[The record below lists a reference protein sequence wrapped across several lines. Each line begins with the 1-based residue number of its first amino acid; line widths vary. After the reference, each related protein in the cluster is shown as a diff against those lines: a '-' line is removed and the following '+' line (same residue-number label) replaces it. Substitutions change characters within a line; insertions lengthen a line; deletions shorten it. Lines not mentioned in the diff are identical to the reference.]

1 MDGELVTDREPK
13 TGTEPETRGE
23 FGIDSELARL
33 VDSLLY
39 EGYALYPYTP
49 GAQKNATPTPFGIV
63 YPPTYAER
71 NPAAFDRARLQ
82 CLARPAAGAKLSATV
97 WFLSPSGE
105 RHEAER
111 HRVEVGATPLG
122 ERVTVPFA
130 GGRVTLR
137 SAPLAEDEPGG
148 EQGLWK
154 VSSCVHNTS
163 TVDPGPERAA
173 ALAESLISTHIVVRI
188 SAGSFVS
195 PLESAGCE
203 SVNTWPVL
211 ATPADDAIL
220 GAAIILPDHPQLA
233 PESLGNLFDN
243 TEIEEA
249 LLLHVHALSDS
260 EREQISE
267 QDPAVRAM
275 IERAAATTPK
285 EMLALHGRMSLRD
298 PSPSP
303 EVASLDGLGSADIA
317 QMASASRHAARG
329 DSQVTPPVPPPD
341 ATDDLPGERTRIAV
355 DGVEYS
361 RGEQV
366 VLRLGAR
373 EDPYDRMLD
382 GRVATIERIRVDM
395 DDRVHFAV
403 SLDDDEMHQ
412 VLGETGRFLTFFAG
426 EFEHPIRGTGG

>member
-1 MDGELVTDREPK
+1 MGPGAEMNGELE
-13 TGTEPETRGE
+13 
-23 FGIDSELARL
+23 RL

-63 YPPTYAER
+63 YPPAYAER
-71 NPAAFDRARLQ
+71 NPATFDRVRLQ
-82 CLARPAAGAKLSATV
+82 CLARPTADAKLSATV
-97 WFLSPSGE
+97 LFLSPSGE
-105 RHEAER
+105 RHEAQR
-111 HRVEVGATPLG
+111 HSVEVPETQLG
-122 ERVTVPFA
+122 ERVSVPFTQ
-130 GGRVTLR
+130 GRMTLR
-137 SAPLAEDEPGG
+137 SEPTREDGV
-148 EQGLWK
+148 WK
-154 VSSCVHNTS
+154 VSSCVHNTA
-163 TVDPGPERAA
+163 TIDPGPERAA
-173 ALAESLISTHIVVRI
+173 ALGESLISTHIVVRI

-195 PLESAGCE
+195 PLESEECE

-220 GAAIILPDHPQLA
+220 GAAIVLPDHPRLA

-260 EREQISE
+260 EREQISA

-275 IERAAATTPK
+275 IERAAAATPQ
-285 EMLALHGRMSLRD
+285 EILALHGRMTLND
-298 PSPSP
+298 PAQTSPP
-303 EVASLDGLGSADIA
+303 
-317 QMASASRHAARG
+317 
-329 DSQVTPPVPPPD
+329 TPPPD
-341 ATDDLPGERTRIAV
+341 ATDDLPGEQTRIAV

-382 GRVATIERIRVDM
+382 GRIATIQRIRVDM

-403 SLDDDEMHQ
+403 SLDDDPMHQ

-426 EFEHPIRGTGG
+426 ELERIAP

>member
-1 MDGELVTDREPK
+1 MGGEQVETEGPETETVGGHEVGREPGIDGELE
-13 TGTEPETRGE
+13 
-23 FGIDSELARL
+23 RL

-49 GAQKNATPTPFGIV
+49 AAQKNATPTPFGIV
-63 YPPTYAER
+63 YPPAYAER
-71 NPAAFDRARLQ
+71 NPATFDRARLQ
-82 CLARPAAGAKLSATV
+82 CLARSAAGAKLRATV
-97 WFLSPSGE
+97 LFLRPSGE
-105 RHEAER
+105 RHEAQR
-111 HRVEVGATPLG
+111 HRVEVPETRLG
-122 ERVTVPFA
+122 ERVSVPFDR
-130 GGRVTLR
+130 GRVTLR
-137 SAPLAEDEPGG
+137 SEQAGEDGV
-148 EQGLWK
+148 WK
-154 VSSCVHNTS
+154 VSCCVHNTS

-173 ALAESLISTHIVVRI
+173 ALGESLISTHIVVRV
-188 SAGSFVS
+188 SGSFVS
-195 PLESAGCE
+195 PLESEGCE

-211 ATPADDAIL
+211 ATAANDAIL
-220 GAAIILPDHPQLA
+220 GAAIVLPDHPRLA

-260 EREQISE
+260 ERDQISA

-285 EMLALHGRMSLRD
+285 QMLALHGRMTLRD
-298 PSPSP
+298 PSPVQNRPP
-303 EVASLDGLGSADIA
+303 E
-317 QMASASRHAARG
+317 
-329 DSQVTPPVPPPD
+329 PPPD
-341 ATDDLPGERTRIAV
+341 ATDDLPGEQMRIAV

-382 GRVATIERIRVDM
+382 GRVATIRRIRVDM

-403 SLDDDEMHQ
+403 SLDDDPMHQ

-426 EFEHPIRGTGG
+426 ELERRIAP

>member
-1 MDGELVTDREPK
+1 MDGEQTTAETPAPE
-13 TGTEPETRGE
+13 TAEEQMAAEGTELGTA
-23 FGIDSELARL
+23 SEHKLDGDLERL

-63 YPPTYAER
+63 YPPAYAAR
-71 NPAAFDRARLQ
+71 NQATFDRARLQ

-97 WFLSPSGE
+97 LFLSPSGE
-105 RHEAER
+105 RHEAQR
-111 HRVEVGATPLG
+111 HSVEVPEAQLG
-122 ERVTVPFA
+122 ERVSVPFA
-130 GGRVTLR
+130 QGRVTLR
-137 SAPLAEDEPGG
+137 SEPTREDGV
-148 EQGLWK
+148 WK

-163 TVDPGPERAA
+163 TADPGPERAA
-173 ALAESLISTHIVVRI
+173 ALGESLISTHIVVRI

-195 PLESAGCE
+195 PLESEGCE

-220 GAAIILPDHPQLA
+220 GAAIVLPDHPQLA

-260 EREQISE
+260 ERDQISA

-275 IERAAATTPK
+275 IERAAAATPQ
-285 EMLALHGRMSLRD
+285 EMLALHGRMTLRD
-298 PSPSP
+298 P
-303 EVASLDGLGSADIA
+303 V
-317 QMASASRHAARG
+317 Q
-329 DSQVTPPVPPPD
+329 TNPPTPPPD

-355 DGVEYS
+355 DGVEYR

-382 GRVATIERIRVDM
+382 GRIATIRRIRVDM

-403 SLDDDEMHQ
+403 SIDDDPMHQ

-426 EFEHPIRGTGG
+426 ELERIGIAS

>member
-1 MDGELVTDREPK
+1 M
-13 TGTEPETRGE
+13 
-23 FGIDSELARL
+23 DSELERL

-49 GAQKNATPTPFGIV
+49 TAAKNATPTPFGIV
-63 YPPTYAER
+63 YPPAYAKR
-71 NPAAFDRARLQ
+71 GPATFDRARLQ
-82 CLARPAAGAKLSATV
+82 CLARPAAGATLSATV
-97 WFLSPSGE
+97 WFLRPHGE
-105 RHEAER
+105 RHEAQR
-111 HRVEVGATPLG
+111 NCVSVPATPLG
-122 ERVTVPFA
+122 ERASVPFA

-137 SAPLAEDEPGG
+137 SEALDDGG
-148 EQGLWK
+148 WR

-163 TVDPGPERAA
+163 EVDPGPERAA
-173 ALAESLISTHIVVRI
+173 ALAGSLISTHILLRI

-195 PLESAGCE
+195 PLESEGCE

-211 ATPADDAIL
+211 ATPTDDAIL
-220 GAAIILPDHPQLA
+220 GAAIVLPDHPQLA

-260 EREQISE
+260 ERDQISA

-275 IERAAATTPK
+275 IERAAAATPA
-285 EMLALHGRMSLRD
+285 EMLALHGRTSLRD
-298 PSPSP
+298 PPP
-303 EVASLDGLGSADIA
+303 E
-317 QMASASRHAARG
+317 ARG
-329 DSQVTPPVPPPD
+329 DSRQASPPTPPPGVED
-341 ATDDLPGERTRIAV
+341 ELPGERTEIAV
-355 DGVEYS
+355 DGVEYR

-366 VLRLGAR
+366 VLRLGTR

-382 GRVATIERIRVDM
+382 GRIAKIERIRVDM

-403 SLDDDEMHQ
+403 SLDDDPMHQ

-426 EFEHPIRGTGG
+426 ELERVRS